1 MNPFTYCNP
10 VKVVFG
16 AGRLSEA
23 GTEAAKLGK
32 RALIVSYSD
41 NSVKGTLA
49 RIGELFDAAGVAHE
63 EFLEVVPNPPIEMV
77 AVGVEKARAFG
88 ADLVVG
94 VGSAFSGGCVVTL
107 EWHAYTMFQ
116 RSPCS

>member
-16 AGRLSEA
+16 AGRLAEA
-23 GTEAAKLGK
+23 GAEAAKLGR
-32 RALIVSYSD
+32 RAFVVSYSD

-49 RIGELFDAAGVAHE
+49 RLGELFDAAGVAHE

-77 AVGVEKARAFG
+77 ARTSSSASAAEARW
-88 ADLVVG
+88 
-94 VGSAFSGGCVVTL
+94 TPRR
-107 EWHAYTMFQ
+107 
-116 RSPCS
+116 RSPRASCTNTATSGTWSTHATPT